1 MDDSLKQSMYTK
13 NECYN
18 EKKFLDLN
26 VPEIL
31 FISFGNNF
39 TTKLLFLI
47 N

>member
-1 MDDSLKQSMYTK
+1 MDDSLKQVYTK

-18 EKKFLDLN
+18 EKKILDVN

-31 FISFGNNF
+31 LISFGNNF
-39 TTKLLFLI
+39 TTKLLLFI